1 MTQAAIKTFMEYL
14 NTKFPEYQFTFN
26 MGEKYCKVVR
36 CNSASPLCVYCF
48 IALGDSNTKTLGTV
62 KLGDIMKPANWNTP
76 AKHARGNVFDH
87 TTFTCAGKYGMQ
99 YLRG

>member
-1 MTQAAIKTFMEYL
+1 
-14 NTKFPEYQFTFN
+14 
-26 MGEKYCKVVR
+26 
-36 CNSASPLCVYCF
+36 
-48 IALGDSNTKTLGTV
+48 
-62 KLGDIMKPANWNTP
+62 MKPANWNTP

>member
-1 MTQAAIKTFMEYL
+1 MSDIHIAIFNFMEYL
-14 NTKFPEYQFTFN
+14 NTNFPEGKFTNN
-26 MGEKYCKVVR
+26 MGEKYCKVVKGTG
-36 CNSASPLCVYCF
+36 VYCF
-48 IALGDSNTKTLGTV
+48 ISLTDSETKTLGTV